1 MSRTSRRDERLTE
14 LAALMEKQGVMR
26 LRDAAAQLGVSE
38 MTIRRDMAQRDLN
51 GGDLTRSDSDVL
63 KGLNCLGGYIFSA
76 QDNNGHSD
84 YSLDHE
90 SDCHAGAKAQACAE
104 AAAMIEEHD
113 TIFIDCG
120 TTTPHLARLVPE
132 NKSVTVVCYSL
143 NVAEIL
149 SSREDVRLIVLGGL
163 FHRSAASFS
172 GEEGIETLKKIIIN
186 KAFISAGGVHDE
198 HGVTCS
204 HFHEIPVKQMA
215 IARAMDSY
223 LVVDGSKFG
232 KVRSAPFAQ
241 IMQFRRIF
249 SH

>member
-1 MSRTSRRDERLTE
+1 M
-14 LAALMEKQGVMR
+14 MR

-38 MTIRRDMAQRDLN
+38 MTIRRDMAQRGVT
-51 GGDLTRSDSDVL
+51 GGDLSQAESDAI
-63 KGLNCLGGYIFSA
+63 KGLNCLGGYIFSS

-90 SDCHAGAKAQACAE
+90 KDSHASAKARVCAE
-104 AAAMIEEHD
+104 AATFIEEHD
-113 TIFIDCG
+113 TVFIDCG
-120 TTTPHLARLVPE
+120 TTTPHLARLIPE

-149 SSREDVRLIVLGGL
+149 APRDDVRLIVLGGL

-215 IARAMDSY
+215 IARAMESY
-223 LVVDGSKFG
+223 LVVDSSKFG

-241 IMQFRRIF
+241 ISQFRRVF
-249 SH
+249 SDQNEIA